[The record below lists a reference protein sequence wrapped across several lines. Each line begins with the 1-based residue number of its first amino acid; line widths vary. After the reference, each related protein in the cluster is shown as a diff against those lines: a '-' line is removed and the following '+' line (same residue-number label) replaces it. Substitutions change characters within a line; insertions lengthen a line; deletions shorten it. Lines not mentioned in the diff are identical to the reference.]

1 MMSTFFSD
9 SMYILVQRNPPNVKG
24 PYLNIQLAKN
34 ELKEM
39 AKNGGSRMMLEFIH
53 GAINGDPHLING
65 ISQVASNGF
74 DTDWRDWD
82 DINAM
87 VAIVDQHL
95 GKNTDYQS
103 LCKVDHSL
111 RLNKLFKKTCI
122 KSTFYQGGIE
132 VRAVFS

>member
-1 MMSTFFSD
+1 
-9 SMYILVQRNPPNVKG
+9 
-24 PYLNIQLAKN
+24 
-34 ELKEM
+34 M

-53 GAINGDPHLING
+53 GAIKGDPHLING

-74 DTDWRDWD
+74 DTDWRDWI

-103 LCKVDHSL
+103 LCRVHHSL
-111 RLNKLFKKTCI
+111 RLNKLFKKNMYKEHFFT
-122 KSTFYQGGIE
+122 KMLFKKNKKTYQGEYAPEKMERIYFGEI
-132 VRAVFS
+132 SK

>member
-1 MMSTFFSD
+1 
-9 SMYILVQRNPPNVKG
+9 MYILVQRHPCNGNLCQAPTVKG

-53 GAINGDPHLING
+53 GAIKGDPHLING

-103 LCKVDHSL
+103 LCRVHHSL
-111 RLNKLFKKTCI
+111 RLNKLFKK
-122 KSTFYQGGIE
+122 KH
-132 VRAVFS
+132 V